1 MSFCVREIF
10 ILTVNPC
17 CISFGSLF
25 CFTIFS
31 LDSASNALV
40 LLSWCSKITK
50 MCVPE
55 SAVVKI
61 LSEVE
66 VICYSIVCA
75 FHNNRMKR
83 LQKCAYHYLETGKVR
98 ELQNC
103 NANVS

>member
-50 MCVPE
+50 VCVPE

-98 ELQNC
+98 EPQNC